1 MNTDGAAVVV
11 GGAGGIGGEVV
22 RALVARG
29 LRCVVLDR
37 SAAED
42 RFGADV
48 VHHVQ
53 CDVGSRSSVEAA
65 IDEAT
70 LWAPRLRYLV
80 NAAGAALN
88 RRSLDLS
95 EQEWRSVIGV
105 NLDGVVFTCQAV
117 GRRMVADG
125 AGAIV
130 NLGSVAGQFGWPN
143 RLPYSCAKAAVE
155 ALGRTLAVEWSQ
167 YGVRVNTVV
176 PSHVQTPFMDEVVAA
191 GLVDPV
197 AVKEMT
203 PLRRMATP
211 EEVAGVVVFLL
222 DDASSYVTGQTINV
236 DGGFNIY
243 KVPVPESDS

>member
-1 MNTDGAAVVV
+1 MNSDGAAVVV

-22 RALVARG
+22 QELVSRG
-29 LRCVVLDR
+29 VRCVVLDR
-37 SAAED
+37 SAADD
-42 RFGADV
+42 RFEADL

-53 CDVGSRSSVEAA
+53 CDVSSRGSVEAA
-65 IDEAT
+65 IDEAVS
-70 LWAPRLRYLV
+70 WAPRLRYLV

-95 EQEWRSVIGV
+95 EQEWRSMLGV

-125 AGAIV
+125 GGAIV

-155 ALGRTLAVEWSQ
+155 ALGRTLAVEWAQ
-167 YGVRVNTVV
+167 FGVRVNTVV

-191 GLVDPV
+191 GLVDPA
-197 AVKEMT
+197 AVTEMN

-211 EEVAGVVVFLL
+211 AEIARVIVFLL
-222 DDASSYVTGQTINV
+222 DDAASYVTGQTINV

-243 KVPVPESDS
+243 KVPVPADS